1 MVRFAMCSTALSSI
15 VQEAMRTRSLS
26 IVPAFAEP
34 ASAFMKDAYPLQKGH
49 FFSGVSGAFGSPV
62 ASGIAMSSWHGISAA
77 DSASPPN
84 ASAVACETTCP
95 GPSAVNSK
103 TARSAKAPASPR
115 ILWRFPSP
123 VPQCRPCLN
132 VGKRHHNGGTCLD
145 PALSRLTRIA
155 AFLVFPILDLKGPT
169 P

>member
-1 MVRFAMCSTALSSI
+1 MCFAMCSTALSSI

-95 GPSAVNSK
+95 GTSAVNSK
-103 TARSAKAPASPR
+103 TARSAKAQQVPE
-115 ILWRFPSP
+115 FCGDSP
-123 VPQCRPCLN
+123 VPCHSVDRVLTW
-132 VGKRHHNGGTCLD
+132 VKGTTTGEHV
-145 PALSRLTRIA
+145 S
-155 AFLVFPILDLKGPT
+155 ILR
-169 P
+169 